1 MEEQQNVACCILCTA
16 QINNMQPI
24 QTEDFEVEVG
34 ELPDGELPDGAY
46 VSLLFPTPH
55 EKIPLIEI
63 VLPPRGMEIKLLDS
77 VWCAVAEPAA
87 PFGLV
92 VGWHAQSVL
101 EHFPIPPKLHPES
114 QWHRLP

>member
-1 MEEQQNVACCILCTA
+1 
-16 QINNMQPI
+16 MQPI

-34 ELPDGELPDGAY
+34 ELPDGAH

-87 PFGLV
+87 PSGLV
-92 VGWHAQSVL
+92 VGWHAQGVL
-101 EHFPIPPKLHPES
+101 EHFLIPPKLHQES